1 MFDSGGHPSLSKKV
15 TRSSRVVKR
24 RQLTVRLKARKPRKR
39 PHRPW
44 RIARF
49 LPTARLRRHALR
61 AFRRAPRLLQ
71 TLIVLATVLI
81 LWLGV
86 NWVYQV
92 VRKPS
97 ELFFPVSGTLN
108 KTPAE
113 TWRQYSPLFQE
124 YSTSVISP
132 ELLAAL
138 AQVEGSGNPV
148 VRTYW
153 RWTFNTRPFE
163 VYRPASSAVGM
174 YQITDGT
181 FAEARRYCIR
191 DHAVAEDGP
200 WDDWKSCWFNRFY
213 TRVIPSHAVEL
224 TAAYLDRSVT
234 NILERHHLKFAAL
247 ERKQELAAVIHL
259 CGAGAGDAYVRRG
272 LRLTEGERCGDHDA
286 RSYVARVNGMKRVFE
301 NIERAAVRGADLRP

>member
-1 MFDSGGHPSLSKKV
+1 MM
-15 TRSSRVVKR
+15 
-24 RQLTVRLKARKPRKR
+24 
-39 PHRPW
+39 
-44 RIARF
+44 
-49 LPTARLRRHALR
+49 
-61 AFRRAPRLLQ
+61 LQ
-71 TLIVLATVLI
+71 TLIVLAIAVI
-81 LWLGV
+81 LWLAV

-108 KTPAE
+108 RTPTE
-113 TWRQYSPLFQE
+113 TWRQYAPLFQE
-124 YSTSVISP
+124 YSTNVISP

-138 AQVEGSGNPV
+138 AQIEGSGNPV

-153 RWTFNTRPFE
+153 RWSFKPKPFE

-181 FAEARRYCIR
+181 FAQARRYCIR
-191 DHAVAEDGP
+191 QHAVAEDGP
-200 WDDWKSCWFNRFY
+200 WNDWKSCWFNRLY

-234 NILERHHLKFAAL
+234 ITLERHRLKFVTL
-247 ERKQELAAVIHL
+247 ERKHELAALIHL

-272 LRLTEGERCGDHDA
+272 LRLREGERCGDHDT
-286 RSYVARVNGMKRVFE
+286 RDYVARVNGMIRVFE
-301 NIERAAVRGADLRP
+301 GIERTIEDP